1 MELHERLEEWR
12 ALVEQALERY
22 LPTEEDEPTVL
33 HRAMRY
39 SVFAGGKRVRPALLL
54 EACAVAGGNPM
65 QALPAAC
72 AVELIHTYSL
82 IHDDLPCM
90 DDADTRRSKPTCH
103 KAFGE
108 AVAVLA
114 GDALLTLAFEVLAE
128 LPANG
133 VDPTIALQV
142 TQTIAQAVGSLGM
155 VGGQTLDILHTAEQN
170 DALTLEQLYA
180 MHTMKTGRLIQ
191 ASLEAGGLIAD
202 APLAQQRALRE
213 FGRHIGLAFQIA
225 DDLLDVEGTEQS
237 LGKTTG
243 DAAKGKLTFP
253 AVLGITA
260 SRALAQQTSA
270 KAVEQLAAFGAEADV
285 LRQLAWFVVD
295 RKA

>member
-1 MELHERLEEWR
+1 MELGERLEVWR
-12 ALVEQALERY
+12 ELVEQALERY
-22 LPTEEDEPTVL
+22 LPAEEEEPTAL

-54 EACAVAGGNPM
+54 EACAAVGGNPV
-65 QALPAAC
+65 QASPAAC

-90 DDADTRRSKPTCH
+90 DDADTRRGKPTCH

-128 LPANG
+128 LPAND

-155 VGGQTLDILHTAEQN
+155 VGGQTLDILAASEQN
-170 DALTLEQLYA
+170 DALTLEQLYP

-202 APLAQQRALRE
+202 APLAKQRALRDY
-213 FGRHIGLAFQIA
+213 GKHVGLAFQVA

-243 DAAKGKLTFP
+243 DAARGKLTFP
-253 AVLGITA
+253 AVLGVEAARAFARQTA
-260 SRALAQQTSA
+260 A
-270 KAVEQLAAFGAEADV
+270 KAVEQLAVFGDEADA
-285 LRQLAWFVVD
+285 LRQFAWFVVN
-295 RKA
+295 RTM

>member
-1 MELHERLEEWR
+1 MELSERLEEWR
-12 ALVEQALERY
+12 EWVEQALERY
-22 LPTEEDEPTVL
+22 LPTEEDEPTTL

-54 EACAVAGGNPM
+54 EACAAVGGNPV
-65 QALPAAC
+65 QAMPAAC

-90 DDADTRRSKPTCH
+90 DDADTRRGKPTCH
-103 KAFGE
+103 KVFGE

-133 VDPTIALQV
+133 VDPAIALQV
-142 TQTIAQAVGSLGM
+142 TQTIAAAVGSLGM
-155 VGGQTLDILHTAEQN
+155 VGGQTLDILHAAGQN
-170 DALTLEQLYA
+170 DALTLEQLYP

-202 APLAQQRALRE
+202 APLAKQRALRE
-213 FGRHIGLAFQIA
+213 YGRHVGLAFQVA

-253 AVLGITA
+253 AILGIEA
-260 SRALAQQTSA
+260 SRALAQQTAA
-270 KAVEQLAAFGAEADV
+270 KAVEQLAIFGEEADV
-285 LRQLAWFVVD
+285 LRQFAWFIIN
-295 RKA
+295 RKT

>member
-1 MELHERLEEWR
+1 MELSERLEEWR
-12 ALVEQALERY
+12 EWVEQALERY
-22 LPTEEDEPTVL
+22 LPTGEDEPTTL

-54 EACAVAGGNPM
+54 EACAAVGGNPV
-65 QALPAAC
+65 QAMPAAC

-90 DDADTRRSKPTCH
+90 DDADTRRGKPTCH
-103 KAFGE
+103 KVFGE

-133 VDPTIALQV
+133 VDPAIALQV
-142 TQTIAQAVGSLGM
+142 TQTIAAAVGSLGM
-155 VGGQTLDILHTAEQN
+155 VGGQTLDILHAAGQN
-170 DALTLEQLYA
+170 DALTLEQLYP

-202 APLAQQRALRE
+202 APLAKQRALRE
-213 FGRHIGLAFQIA
+213 YGRHVGLAFQVA

-253 AVLGITA
+253 AILGIEA
-260 SRALAQQTSA
+260 SRALAQQTAA
-270 KAVEQLAAFGAEADV
+270 KAVEQLAIFGEEADV
-285 LRQLAWFVVD
+285 LRQFAWFIIN
-295 RKA
+295 RKT